1 MAPAGASNLFILVNA
16 PYLSNAWKW
25 EEQQKCYG
33 EFVLEQL
40 ESRGIGG
47 LKQSD
52 VLIRYTPQQIARDT
66 LAHQGS
72 IYGISSN
79 SMKQTFMRP
88 GNQSSDVQG
97 LWYVGGTTHPGGGTP
112 IVTLSGQLVGEQLAA
127 EMGR

>member
-16 PYLSNAWKW
+16 PYLSDSWHW
-25 EEQQKCYG
+25 DEQMDRYG
-33 EFVLEQL
+33 ELVLEKL
-40 ESRGIGG
+40 AERGIMG

-52 VLIRYTPQQIARDT
+52 VLIRYTPQDIERET

-79 SMKQTFMRP
+79 SVKQTFMRP
-88 GNQSSDVQG
+88 GNKSKDVQG

-112 IVTLSGQLVGEQLAA
+112 IVTLSGQLVGAQLAS
-127 EMGR
+127 EIVT